1 MGRELQKKKRRS
13 NRQPVRQSNKTKKIL
28 NPRGN
33 NVIAQN
39 CPPNLSSN
47 EFAPTHRNKNETLAQ
62 NYRRLGLLARLKAP
76 TGGTEKKLGGG
87 GTSSTTTTT
96 TTTTHATSK
105 NDPFAITCLD
115 KAIVSEAKVER
126 DADGKIVRILSRSR
140 VEKANPLNDAL
151 CALESESESES
162 ESGGGASGT
171 ARGTEWGGIAEREA
185 AEEGGRTTEVIRSLI
200 EESHNPAPRMKR
212 YQSEAEREWL
222 QRLVDRHGDDTAAMA
237 RDLKLNPMQQ
247 TARDIAKRIK
257 KMQGV

>member
-33 NVIAQN
+33 NIIAKN
-39 CPPNLSSN
+39 W
-47 EFAPTHRNKNETLAQ
+47 NKNETLAQ

-76 TGGTEKKLGGG
+76 TGGTEKKLGE
-87 GTSSTTTTT
+87 
-96 TTTTHATSK
+96 TTHATSK
-105 NDPFAITCLD
+105 NDPFAVTCLD
-115 KAIVSEAKVER
+115 KAVVSEAKVER

-140 VEKANPLNDAL
+140 VEKANPLKDAL
-151 CALESESESES
+151 CALESDSESEA
-162 ESGGGASGT
+162 GGE
-171 ARGTEWGGIAEREA
+171 ARAGWGSVAEREA
-185 AEEGGRTTEVIRSLI
+185 AREQGTAGEIVRSLI
-200 EESHNPAPRMKR
+200 EESHNPAPRAKR

-222 QRLVDRHGDDTAAMA
+222 QRLVARHGDDTVAMA

-257 KMQGV
+257 KMQDA

>member
-13 NRQPVRQSNKTKKIL
+13 NRQPVKQSNKTKKIL

-33 NVIAQN
+33 NIIA
-39 CPPNLSSN
+39 
-47 EFAPTHRNKNETLAQ
+47 KNWDKKETLAQ

-76 TGGTEKKLGGG
+76 AGGTEKKLG
-87 GTSSTTTTT
+87 STATTTT
-96 TTTTHATSK
+96 TTTTHAISK

-115 KAIVSEAKVER
+115 KVVVSEAKVER

-140 VEKANPLNDAL
+140 AEKANPLNDAL
-151 CALESESESES
+151 CALESDSESDADE
-162 ESGGGASGT
+162 EGGRAK
-171 ARGTEWGGIAEREA
+171 AREVEWGGIAEREA
-185 AEEGGRTTEVIRSLI
+185 AEEGGATEIIKSLI
-200 EESHNPAPRMKR
+200 EESHNPAPKMKR

-222 QRLVDRHGDDTAAMA
+222 QRLVGRYGDDTAAMA

-257 KMQGV
+257 KMQCA